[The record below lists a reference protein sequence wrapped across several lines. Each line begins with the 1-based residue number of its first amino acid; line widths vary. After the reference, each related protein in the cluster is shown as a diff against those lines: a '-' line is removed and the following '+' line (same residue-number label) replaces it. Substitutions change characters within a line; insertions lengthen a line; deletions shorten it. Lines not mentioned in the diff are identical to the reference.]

1 MHCYGVDVRK
11 SLNVAAEVFLQS
23 WLDTIRQPE
32 EQPVNIIRKF
42 FEGQQNLSLQDYV
55 TCDILLE
62 LRDQFFSI

>member
-1 MHCYGVDVRK
+1 MVDVRK

-23 WLDTIRQPE
+23 WIDTNRQLG

-62 LRDQFFSI
+62 LRDQFFSN

>member
-1 MHCYGVDVRK
+1 MVDVRK

-32 EQPVNIIRKF
+32 EQPLNIIRKF

-62 LRDQFFSI
+62 LRDQFFSN